1 MSCKKIIFLLLCLT
15 LTGCTPKT
23 YTITF
28 DTLGGEFL
36 ENITIEEG
44 ETIKDIT
51 TPKKDGYLFVSWLK
65 DGIEYNIDAPV
76 TEDITLTASWIE
88 APEILDNYTITYII
102 DGVSEQTKVKE
113 NDTFK
118 EPSHPEKENYIFL
131 GWYVGE
137 EKYDFNSKVT
147 KDMIL
152 TAKYKLDEITITY
165 DLDGGTGNTKETIL
179 RNTTVSIPEPPKKE
193 GYNFIKWTLDDK
205 DFSFTTKITE
215 DITIKA
221 IWEEIEY
228 ITITFDTDGG
238 NELDTTTIEKYSKLN
253 NLPIPEKEGYI
264 FKEWQL
270 NNEKFNSD
278 IVIENDITLKAVYE
292 TDLTEE

>member
-1 MSCKKIIFLLLCLT
+1 MRSKKIIFILLCLI
-15 LTGCTPKT
+15 LTGCSTKT

-28 DTLGGEFL
+28 DTSGGELMNSITL
-36 ENITIEEG
+36 EKGKTIGNITP
-44 ETIKDIT
+44 
-51 TPKKDGYLFVSWLK
+51 PKKEGYLFVNWLK
-65 DGIEYNIDAPV
+65 DGLDYDPNTPIN
-76 TEDITLTASWIE
+76 EDITLTATWIE
-88 APEILDNYTITYII
+88 APEILDNYTVTFII
-102 DGVSEQTKVKE
+102 DGNTEQTKVKE
-113 NDTFK
+113 NDTINK
-118 EPSHPEKENYIFL
+118 PKQPEKENYIFL

-147 KDMIL
+147 KDIIL

-179 RNTTVSIPEPPKKE
+179 RNTTVSIPEPPKKD
-193 GYNFIKWTLDDK
+193 GYKFIKWTLDDK

-228 ITITFDTDGG
+228 ITITFDTDEG
-238 NELDTTTIEKYSKLN
+238 ESIEPIIIEKYSKLN

-270 NNEKFNSD
+270 NNKKINSD
-278 IVIENDITLKAVYE
+278 IVVESDITLKAIYDISNDE
-292 TDLTEE
+292 

>member
-1 MSCKKIIFLLLCLT
+1 MRSKTIIFLLLCLV
-15 LTGCTPKT
+15 LTGCTSKK

-36 ENITIEEG
+36 ESITLEEG
-44 ETIKDIT
+44 ETIENVT
-51 TPKKDGYLFVSWLK
+51 SPKKDGYLFVGWLK
-65 DGIEYNIDAPV
+65 DGLEYNIDDPV
-76 TEDITLTASWIE
+76 TEDITLTATWIE
-88 APEILDNYTITYII
+88 APEILDNYTVTFII
-102 DGVSEQTKVKE
+102 DGNSEQTKVKE
-113 NDTFK
+113 NDTIN
-118 EPSHPEKENYIFL
+118 EPKHHEKENYIFL

-147 KDMIL
+147 KDIIL

-179 RNTTVSIPEPPKKE
+179 RNTTVSIPEPPKKD
-193 GYNFIKWTLDDK
+193 GYKFVKWTLDDK
-205 DFSFTTKITE
+205 DFSFTTKINK

-228 ITITFDTDGG
+228 ITITFDTDEG
-238 NELDTTTIEKYSKLN
+238 ESIEPIIIEKYSKLN
-253 NLPIPEKEGYI
+253 NLPVAIKEGYI

-270 NNEKFNSD
+270 NNKKINSD
-278 IVIENDITLKAVYE
+278 IVIESDITLKAIYDISNDE
-292 TDLTEE
+292 